1 MARIGLI
8 LALPSLG
15 MNVLKIYSVPPLLL
29 SGFFP
34 LRLQW
39 DPDQLSEAM
48 QQGSFDERPR
58 RMPSFSSNTFSNQ
71 IPSW

>member
-1 MARIGLI
+1 M
-8 LALPSLG
+8 
-15 MNVLKIYSVPPLLL
+15 LKIYSVPSLLL

-48 QQGSFDERPR
+48 QQGSFDESPR
-58 RMPSFSSNTFSNQ
+58 RMPGRESGLAKDQAEPQTVREDVG
-71 IPSW
+71 